1 MNQDVDRNK
10 SWEVSTPLGTRI
22 LLGEYMRQH
31 PPTDKSQALPP
42 EELSWERMAEIEP
55 RLKMAERVVGVRL
68 TDEGAEVVKV
78 RE

>member
-1 MNQDVDRNK
+1 MTEESSRGEGR
-10 SWEVSTPLGTRI
+10 EVNTLLSQRV
-22 LLGEYMRQH
+22 LLGEYVRQT
-31 PPTDKSQALPP
+31 TDKSKALPP
-42 EELSWERMAEIEP
+42 EELSWERIVEIEP